1 MMALQTIVVGI
12 IVLASALYAAWRLMT
27 PRVRLRLMQRLAG
40 VAPNYTAR
48 YLARLQS
55 ADASGAAT
63 GCANCSAGAAKH
75 HVAR

>member
-1 MMALQTIVVGI
+1 MIALQTIVAGI

-27 PRVRLRLMQRLAG
+27 PRVRLRLVQRLAR

-55 ADASGAAT
+55 ADASGAVT
-63 GCANCSAGAAKH
+63 GCANCSAGAVKH
-75 HVAR
+75 RVVR